1 MSPAPKA
8 TKAKAGKPASKPA
21 AKTKAPAKVAKAA
34 PATPKK
40 AAAGKAAA
48 KVKPS
53 ATAKEISAA
62 VALPVTEVAP
72 ILMTPEEQALAAMYG
87 DEMAA
92 PATAHAEFRDR
103 HTADEDRPMSPE
115 ISAREERNKQWAQRR
130 DEGRDRGGRGRRSR
144 FRDRD
149 GRDGQR
155 EGGGARPGGAANPQ
169 QARPQQGGGTPN
181 VQQPR
186 QAVPPHVQQAR
197 LPQPPP
203 AAHSVGMVDGTGDD
217 ATPVGNR
224 IGTQLG
230 DGAALVF
237 AELRN
242 AQPMPVRQLA
252 GMMRKRGL
260 MTGDPEL
267 TWPNLKGALLADE
280 RSYRAAGLR
289 PRLVYRG
296 RDLFAPGPVTTSL
309 TGGAE
314 AELAEALGGLA
325 TATHTALRGRLTRAS
340 AAGFERIIHSYLIAV
355 GYRDLEWVKRV
366 DGISYGSALPPDGD
380 RPIMISARSGDSP
393 VDRRGIGELR
403 VGLEAKQALWGLLC
417 SARELSGD
425 AEKELE
431 RPGRSV
437 TTLCG
442 NGLVAALIAAGVG
455 VVTAAAPIRYVDD
468 QLLDELLAG

>member
-289 PRLVYRG
+289 PGVDIAITFTGLRPGEKLFEELFHGNEPPMPTPYSGLLLARPRSADAAIVRRAISEIATACRAG
-296 RDLFAPGPVTTSL
+296 QTQRALAQLARVVPEFAP
-309 TGGAE
+309 AE
-314 AELAEALGGLA
+314 IERRS
-325 TATHTALRGRLTRAS
+325 TA
-340 AAGFERIIHSYLIAV
+340 
-355 GYRDLEWVKRV
+355 
-366 DGISYGSALPPDGD
+366 
-380 RPIMISARSGDSP
+380 
-393 VDRRGIGELR
+393 
-403 VGLEAKQALWGLLC
+403 
-417 SARELSGD
+417 
-425 AEKELE
+425 
-431 RPGRSV
+431 
-437 TTLCG
+437 
-442 NGLVAALIAAGVG
+442 
-455 VVTAAAPIRYVDD
+455 
-468 QLLDELLAG
+468 